1 LRELD
6 PETWTYAG
14 VDLPGHGH
22 SVGPACP
29 SIGDYAQ
36 ELATF
41 LKSRYPPP
49 WVLVGHSMGGA
60 IAIEAAL
67 RYPDLWAGLVLVGT
81 GARLRVHPDL
91 LDRLARGAKREAI
104 DWLMAWLFGPQTPES
119 VRAQSR
125 ARLEQVPLD
134 TLRRD
139 YLACDA
145 FDRMNDLGAIRTP
158 TLVVGALQDLMTPP
172 KYSYYLAEH
181 IPGACLVMVP
191 DAGHML
197 PVEAPDE
204 LAQAIREFLKK
215 VTE

>member
-6 PETWTYAG
+6 PETWTYVG

-36 ELATF
+36 ELAAF

-181 IPGACLVMVP
+181 IPGARLVMVP